1 MTPAAPRPTPP
12 HRSDERHLVDVLV
25 PTYSR
30 PAAVPIT
37 LAGLAGQDG
46 PGFRVVV
53 SSQDDAE
60 AWSPEV
66 EAMAGILR
74 GRGRAVDLVWHRPRR
89 GVAEHRQALL
99 DRATAPYVLFL
110 DDDVWLAP
118 GTLARMV
125 TTIRRQQCG
134 FVGCA
139 PIGWSY
145 LDDERPG
152 DQVVEPWIGGVTP
165 EVVVPEGEAWERH
178 RLHSA
183 ANMVHAA
190 RRLGLRDEDALPYRV
205 AWVGGCVLYDAAALR
220 EAGGFG
226 FWRELPAD
234 HAGEDVLAELR
245 VMRRHG
251 GCAILPSGAWH
262 LELPTTIERRDVDA
276 PLVLGV

>member
-74 GRGRAVDLVWHRPRR
+74 GRGRAVDLVWHRP
-89 GVAEHRQALL
+89 
-99 DRATAPYVLFL
+99 
-110 DDDVWLAP
+110 
-118 GTLARMV
+118 
-125 TTIRRQQCG
+125 RQQCG